1 MFQRIL
7 VAVLSISLIALP
19 GYSYTFTFEG
29 AVPISHRGNAGIDPD
44 DPDNETV
51 TVTFDI
57 DDAASEE
64 LKTAIENAATTW
76 NNVRSVDGFSDLTI
90 VTRRTANANTVQDES
105 NLGTQAGV
113 NIISFAATLPT
124 GVTFDSSEFGR
135 VFFTTTQHQLLT
147 FSNTDAF
154 GRTGN
159 NFGLFQ
165 REIVDVDIAFNP
177 NPPSTIATEPS
188 GGQVDA
194 ESLALHFLGRACG
207 LNVSTLMSAVMYP
220 FPNVGNTHKRALTQ
234 DDKSG
239 MAIIYPSANFRTF
252 FGQLT
257 MRLGKRTRIVPLEID
272 LYVGAHVVAI
282 NNETGIIP
290 AAYMT
295 TDQTLA
301 GDEDFMNEDFN
312 GLPPGEYKFLIEPND
327 GPITGDDVPFQ
338 PNNSFD
344 ETAPGRFLDDTTS
357 SNTGSVTLAQ
367 NFNSAAT
374 DLIFNIT
381 AGGGDSVTNSVGLFL
396 NAADIAVNTV
406 DGQARP
412 VYVAVGKSI
421 TLTLGGVGLVED
433 TNNPNQLVITGPDIT
448 HSIVAVSPAGT
459 QATLK
464 VDVAADP
471 DDDITTEA
479 EPRAIIWQQT
489 GQLTSL
495 VGGLVVIPDTGGSTG
510 GGSSGAD
517 VQKTQGKNQS
527 NCCVATVML
536 SNSASE
542 LFTLRS
548 ARDDLLRQSSP
559 GVAATNVYYSN
570 SPVVAPSFARSATLQ
585 AIGRKLLRKS
595 AVGPLQIVR
604 PERSGTAPSYAR
616 RRPPSHFICSTIFR

>member
-1 MFQRIL
+1 QRIL
-7 VAVLSISLIALP
+7 VAVLSFSLIALP

-29 AVPISHRGNAGIDPD
+29 AIPISHRGSATLFFDQGIDPD
-44 DPDNETV
+44 GPDTEAV

-76 NNVRSVDGFSDLTI
+76 NNVRSVDGFTGLTI

-105 NLGTQAGV
+105 NLGTQVGV

-124 GVTFDSSEFGR
+124 GITFDSSEFGK
-135 VFFTTTQHQLLT
+135 VFFTSTQHQNST
-147 FSNTDAF
+147 FSFTDAF
-154 GRTGN
+154 NTT
-159 NFGLFQ
+159 Q
-165 REIVDVDIAFNP
+165 RQIVDVDIAFNP
-177 NPPSTIATEPS
+177 SPPSTIATEPR

-290 AAYMT
+290 AAYVT

-301 GDEDFMNEDFN
+301 SDQDFMNEDLN

-344 ETAPGRFLDDTTS
+344 TTAPGRFLDDTTS
-357 SNTGSVTLAQ
+357 TNTGSVTLAQ

-374 DLIFNIT
+374 DLVFNIT
-381 AGGGDSVTNSVGLFL
+381 AGGGDSVTNSVGLFS

-510 GGSSGAD
+510 GGGSSGGD

-559 GVAATNVYYSN
+559 GMAATSVYYSN

-604 PERSGTAPSYAR
+604 PQRSGTAPSYAR
-616 RRPPSHFICSTIFR
+616 RRPTSHLICSTIFR